1 MKKPGGESLEGKT
14 GAVSR
19 ERPWRAFS
27 ATWGAWHDTEA
38 EEGGSGERSVSSV
51 LLVQKLWER
60 WILKK
65 AAEDLGPGL
74 EAVSW
79 QTQNSWDPRQEL
91 RVGQCGGWGSLVRWR
106 FPGFL
111 VASSNCRAKSW
122 WRRLGFTL
130 DACTQDVRLLRRA
143 GWHPRVEE
151 STQREHVWGKRR
163 GQLLCAEHR
172 KEMERWVTGGGRNRW
187 GCDRWEGERPL
198 QLLI

>member
-1 MKKPGGESLEGKT
+1 MKKPGAESLEDKT

-27 ATWGAWHDTEA
+27 ATWGAWHDRLKRAGQEKDKW
-38 EEGGSGERSVSSV
+38 V
-51 LLVQKLWER
+51 LCFWSRNFEKDGLWRKQLKTWVLGWKLWADRRRTRET
-60 WILKK
+60 
-65 AAEDLGPGL
+65 LGR
-74 EAVSW
+74 SW
-79 QTQNSWDPRQEL
+79 GWAR
-91 RVGQCGGWGSLVRWR
+91 CGGWGSLVRWR

-111 VASSNCRAKSW
+111 VASSNRRAKSW

-130 DACTQDVRLLRRA
+130 DACTRDVCLPRRA

-172 KEMERWVTGGGRNRW
+172 KEMGRWVTGGGRSRW